1 MDIKD
6 SIYNFNLKKKKQPK
20 IENYLIT
27 NKNKDN

>member
-6 SIYNFNLKKKKQPK
+6 SIYNFNLKKKQPK